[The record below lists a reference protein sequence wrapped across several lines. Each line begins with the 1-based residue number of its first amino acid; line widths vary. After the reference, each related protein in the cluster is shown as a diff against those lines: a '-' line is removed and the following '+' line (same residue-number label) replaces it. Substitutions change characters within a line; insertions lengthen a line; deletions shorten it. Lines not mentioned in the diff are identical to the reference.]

1 MYLRTSLPL
10 TNNGKDFR
18 NASVFS
24 LQRKLRGLR
33 SKKTHHLPD
42 ISQHAA
48 STLNFAP
55 HAFVLSLLT
64 AYICYLEA
72 GAKVSHSHPFKSS
85 LEKGNKEK

>member
-1 MYLRTSLPL
+1 M
-10 TNNGKDFR
+10 
-18 NASVFS
+18 FS

-42 ISQHAA
+42 TSQHVA
-48 STLNFAP
+48 SALNFAP

-64 AYICYLEA
+64 AYVCYLEA
-72 GAKVSHSHPFKSS
+72 GAKVSHSRSFKND